1 MNQLSYIIL
10 FTILFPARILFAQN
24 YYELNKDS
32 IYFLDISKTLNL
44 EVVERLNDSI
54 LFLPFVHLD
63 FPNSYFDSNHK
74 IIKTYRN
81 QSQKILK
88 STTALIRIEIYAAN
102 SYGSGGT
109 GDLVFFNNQSSII
122 DSNVTVDSVSISG
135 VFYLKI
141 NNQPLIIDK
150 TSDYKFVICQRI
162 KNEYAIYDI
171 ISEYNIIN
179 YGYIRRKI
187 IKE

>member
-1 MNQLSYIIL
+1 MNQISYLLL
-10 FTILFPARILFAQN
+10 FTILFLTRTLFAQN

-54 LFLPFVHLD
+54 LALPFVHLD
-63 FPNSYFDSNHK
+63 FPNSYFDSNRK
-74 IIKTYRN
+74 IIKTYRD
-81 QSQKILK
+81 QSLKIPK
-88 STTALIRIEIYAAN
+88 STTALIRIEAYATN
-102 SYGSGGT
+102 SYGRGGS

-141 NNQPLIIDK
+141 NNKPVIIDK
-150 TSDYKFVICQRI
+150 TRDYKFEIRQRM

-187 IKE
+187 VKE